1 MARIVKTYNDTRD
14 SIIEVAVNAVSE
26 GMAKKRGKMYVLLR
40 MPLKA
45 GSIQEVETMD
55 VTEASSRVPGS
66 EYRVMVTI
74 DSDDEIGDLIDF

>member
-26 GMAKKRGKMYVLLR
+26 DIAKKRGKLYVLLR

-45 GSIQEVETMD
+45 GSIKKVETMD
-55 VTEASSRVPGS
+55 VTEPSSKIPGS

-74 DSDDEIGDLIDF
+74 GSDDEIGDLIDF